1 MKTAKELCACID
13 RERRAQAGQRRPRF
27 SGELKRAVSEYVMD
41 ARSRNVSESQLI
53 SDLGIGPAS
62 LIRWCGHR
70 SKPNAFRQVTMVH
83 TARAT
88 LNESSSAGPRVA
100 IGRSNAAVAIIGL
113 SVSEL
118 AELCRSL
125 GC

>member
-1 MKTAKELCACID
+1 MKSAKELGACID

-27 SGELKRAVSEYVMD
+27 SGELKRAVSEYVLA
-41 ARSRNVSESQLI
+41 ARSRGMSESQLI

-62 LIRWCGHR
+62 LIRWCGRR
-70 SKPNAFRQVTMVH
+70 SRPNAFRQVAMVH

-88 LNESSSAGPRVA
+88 VEESSSTSPRA
-100 IGRSNAAVAIIGL
+100 PIGRSNAAVAIIGL
-113 SVSEL
+113 TVSEL
-118 AELCRSL
+118 VELCRSL